1 MVHDSYV
8 SLSLTL
14 SLSVAHI
21 ATYPHPTLTPLCYSG
36 EPYLKRDP
44 MTKIV
49 TKTPNRKRLQRE
61 MSLVKKD
68 EY

>member
-8 SLSLTL
+8 SLSLSL
-14 SLSVAHI
+14 SLSLWLI
-21 ATYPHPTLTPLCYSG
+21 DLLPPPPICYSG

-61 MSLVKKD
+61 MSLVKK
-68 EY
+68 EE